1 MFNYLTSGENFPA
14 EMNQWEV
21 FIAALVRDRDQ
32 IGAIM
37 DNLEQHW
44 AETRSLTTWIL
55 ILWFIFSMGIF
66 FFANSLNSIT
76 FFGWP
81 FGFYMAA
88 QGSLVIFV
96 VLIVVLNIK
105 QEKID
110 DKYGLAEEQ

>member
-1 MFNYLTSGENFPA
+1 MG
-14 EMNQWEV
+14 V
-21 FIAALVRDRDQ
+21 FFAALVSDRDQ
-32 IGAIM
+32 RGAIM

-44 AETRSLTTWIL
+44 AETRGLTTWIL

-66 FFANSLNSIT
+66 FFANSLNSLT

>member
-1 MFNYLTSGENFPA
+1 
-14 EMNQWEV
+14 
-21 FIAALVRDRDQ
+21 
-32 IGAIM
+32 M
-37 DNLEQHW
+37 DNLEHHW
-44 AETRSLTTWIL
+44 SETRSLTTWIL

-96 VLIVVLNIK
+96 ILIVVLNIK

-110 DKYGLAEEQ
+110 DKYNLAEEQ

>member
-1 MFNYLTSGENFPA
+1 MLNWISEGA
-14 EMNQWEV
+14 
-21 FIAALVRDRDQ
+21 FIAALVWVRDEM
-32 IGAIM
+32 GANMGDI
-37 DNLEQHW
+37 EQHW

-66 FFANSLNSIT
+66 FFANTLNSIT

>member
-1 MFNYLTSGENFPA
+1 
-14 EMNQWEV
+14 MNQREV

>member
-1 MFNYLTSGENFPA
+1 
-14 EMNQWEV
+14 MNQWEV
-21 FIAALVRDRDQ
+21 FTAALVRDKDH

-66 FFANSLNSIT
+66 FFANSLNSFT

-96 VLIVVLNIK
+96 VLIVVLNAK

-110 DKYGLAEEQ
+110 EKYGLAEDL

>member
-1 MFNYLTSGENFPA
+1 
-14 EMNQWEV
+14 MNQWEV

-37 DNLEQHW
+37 DNLERHW
-44 AETRSLTTWIL
+44 AETRGLTTWIL
-55 ILWFIFSMGIF
+55 ILWFIFSIGIF
-66 FFANSLNSIT
+66 FFADALNSFT

-88 QGSLVIFV
+88 QGSLGIFV
-96 VLIVVLNIK
+96 VLILVLNTK

-110 DKYGLAEEQ
+110 EKYGLAEDE

>member
-1 MFNYLTSGENFPA
+1 
-14 EMNQWEV
+14 MNQWGV

-44 AETRSLTTWIL
+44 AQTRSLTTWIL
-55 ILWFIFSMGIF
+55 VLWFIFSMGIF
-66 FFANSLNSIT
+66 FFANSLNSLT

-96 VLIVVLNIK
+96 VLIVVLNIN

-110 DKYGLAEEQ
+110 EKYGVAEVE

>member
-1 MFNYLTSGENFPA
+1 
-14 EMNQWEV
+14 MNQWEV

-37 DNLEQHW
+37 DNLERHW
-44 AETRSLTTWIL
+44 AETRGLTTWIL

-110 DKYGLAEEQ
+110 EKFGLAEEQ

>member
-1 MFNYLTSGENFPA
+1 MGGFHRNTGHGK
-14 EMNQWEV
+14 
-21 FIAALVRDRDQ
+21 DQ
-32 IGAIM
+32 IGADM

-66 FFANSLNSIT
+66 FFANSLNSLT

-96 VLIVVLNIK
+96 VLIVVLNAK

-110 DKYGLAEEQ
+110 DKYGLAEDE

>member
-1 MFNYLTSGENFPA
+1 
-14 EMNQWEV
+14 MNQWEV
-21 FIAALVRDRDQ
+21 FIAALVRDIDQ

-105 QEKID
+105 PEKID

>member
-1 MFNYLTSGENFPA
+1 MNNYLTSGENFPA

-21 FIAALVRDRDQ
+21 FIAALVMDRDQ

>member
-1 MFNYLTSGENFPA
+1 
-14 EMNQWEV
+14 MNQWEV
-21 FIAALVRDRDQ
+21 FIAALVMYGDQ
-32 IGAIM
+32 TGAIM
-37 DNLEQHW
+37 GNLEQHW

-110 DKYGLAEEQ
+110 EKYGLAEEQ

>member
-1 MFNYLTSGENFPA
+1 MEHF
-14 EMNQWEV
+14 
-21 FIAALVRDRDQ
+21 
-32 IGAIM
+32 
-37 DNLEQHW
+37 EQYW

-66 FFANSLNSIT
+66 FFANYLNSFT

-81 FGFYMAA
+81 LGFYMAA

-96 VLIVVLNIK
+96 VLIVVLNAK

-110 DKYGLAEEQ
+110 DKFGLAEEE

>member
-1 MFNYLTSGENFPA
+1 
-14 EMNQWEV
+14 MNQWEV

-37 DNLEQHW
+37 DNLEQHS
-44 AETRSLTTWIL
+44 AATRSLTTWIL

-66 FFANSLNSIT
+66 FFASSLNSLT

-110 DKYGLAEEQ
+110 EKYGLAEEQ